1 MTDIQ
6 KQRRIG
12 QIILTCKIIQEE
24 NADLSKAPRFNVSD
38 IQKWLDADEK
48 YVAILLNVCATLD
61 KRNIADAVLNN
72 AHVYSDINIRNGYRT
87 ALIKL
92 WGHYLNY
99 ILEKEDE
106 RYINQLIDK
115 MISDNKDIELSQEML
130 SELLKSFIKE
140 LVLRVHELSISNMY
154 ALDAVLEI
162 ADLRIAEEEY
172 LKLRKKY
179 LGIYVK
185 EDDNTDN
192 M

>member
-12 QIILTCKIIQEE
+12 QIIMTCKIIQSE
-24 NADLSKAPRFNVSD
+24 NEDLSKVPRINVSD
-38 IQKWLDADEK
+38 IQKWLDADEN
-48 YVAILLNVCATLD
+48 YVAVLLNVCASLD
-61 KRNIADAVLNN
+61 KRNIADTVLNN
-72 AHVYSDINIRNGYRT
+72 AHVYSDINIRNGYRI
-87 ALIKL
+87 ALFKL

-106 RYINQLIDK
+106 RYISQLIDK
-115 MISDNKDIELSQEML
+115 MILDNKDIELSQEML
-130 SELLKSFIKE
+130 SELLQSFIE
-140 LVLRVHELSISNMY
+140 EIVLRVHELSVSNMH

-162 ADLRIAEEEY
+162 ADLRISEEEY
-172 LKLRKKY
+172 LKLRKQY
-179 LGIYVK
+179 LGIDVK